1 MLLSMTG
8 FGEGHRR
15 QNSTTVAVEVRTINS
30 RYLKV
35 SVRAPDGYTALES
48 EIESLV
54 RQSVRRGTVQV
65 NVRVE
70 REASADDFRI
80 NDVVLRSY
88 RDQVDRLLTGSIA
101 SEETVLAA
109 ILALPGVVHE
119 ATSRGVDAETEW
131 PVLREAIISALDQLT
146 QMRTREGQAMA
157 DDLQSN
163 CAIIARELDAVEKRA
178 PLVVESYAQRLRERL
193 NTLLAAHDVHLEPA
207 DIVREVGMFAE
218 RGDIQEEIVR
228 LRSHLG
234 QFDEIMRTDDS
245 VGRKLEFVT
254 QEMFRETNTIGS
266 KANDAEIAR
275 HVVEMKAA
283 IERMREMIQNVE

>member
-1 MLLSMTG
+1 
-8 FGEGHRR
+8 
-15 QNSTTVAVEVRTINS
+15 
-30 RYLKV
+30 
-35 SVRAPDGYTALES
+35 
-48 EIESLV
+48 
-54 RQSVRRGTVQV
+54 
-65 NVRVE
+65 
-70 REASADDFRI
+70 
-80 NDVVLRSY
+80 
-88 RDQVDRLLTGSIA
+88 
-101 SEETVLAA
+101 
-109 ILALPGVVHE
+109 
-119 ATSRGVDAETEW
+119 
-131 PVLREAIISALDQLT
+131 
-146 QMRTREGQAMA
+146 MRTREGQAMA
-157 DDLQSN
+157 DDMRAN

-193 NTLLAAHDVHLEPA
+193 NTLLAAHDVHVEPA

-218 RGDIQEEIVR
+218 RCDIQEEIVR
-228 LRSHLG
+228 LRSHLA

>member
-1 MLLSMTG
+1 MTG

-15 QNSTTVAVEVRTINS
+15 QDGMTVAVEVRTINS

-48 EIESLV
+48 EIEGVV

-65 NVRVE
+65 NLRID
-70 REASADDFRI
+70 REAAADDFRI
-80 NDVVLRSY
+80 NAVVLRSY
-88 RDQVDRLLTGSIA
+88 RDQIDRLLTGSIA

-119 ATSRGVDAETEW
+119 AGSSSVDTETQW
-131 PVLREAIISALDQLT
+131 PILRAALTSALEQLA

-157 DDLQSN
+157 DDMRAN

-178 PLVVESYAQRLRERL
+178 PLVVEAYAQRLRERL
-193 NTLLAAHDVHLEPA
+193 NTLLAAHEVHVEPA

-218 RGDIQEEIVR
+218 RCDIQEEIVR

-234 QFDEIMRTDDS
+234 QFDEIMRSDDS

>member
-1 MLLSMTG
+1 MTG

-15 QNSTTVAVEVRTINS
+15 QDGTAVAVEVRTINS

-35 SVRAPDGYTALES
+35 SVRAPEGYTSLES
-48 EIESLV
+48 EIEGVV
-54 RQSVRRGTVQV
+54 RQAVRRGTVQV
-65 NVRVE
+65 NLRVD
-70 REASADDFRI
+70 REASPDDFRI
-80 NDVVLRSY
+80 NEVVLGSY
-88 RDQVDRLLTGSIA
+88 RQQIDRLLAGSTA

-109 ILALPGVVHE
+109 ILSLPGVVHE
-119 ATSRGVDAETEW
+119 ATSHGVDTETQW
-131 PVLREAIISALDQLT
+131 PVLREALTAALEQLA

-157 DDLQSN
+157 DDLRAN

-178 PLVVESYAQRLRERL
+178 PLVVEAYAQRLRERL
-193 NTLLAAHDVHLEPA
+193 NTLLAAHDVHVEPA

-218 RGDIQEEIVR
+218 RCDIQEEIVR
-228 LRSHLG
+228 LRSHLQ
-234 QFDEIMRTDDS
+234 QFDDIMRTDDS

-266 KANDAEIAR
+266 KANDADIAR

>member
-1 MLLSMTG
+1 MTG

-15 QNSTTVAVEVRTINS
+15 QNGTTVAVEVRTINS

-35 SVRAPDGYTALES
+35 SVRAPEGYTALES
-48 EIESLV
+48 EIEGVV

-65 NVRVE
+65 NVRVD
-70 REASADDFRI
+70 REASPDDFRI

-88 RDQVDRLLTGSIA
+88 RDQVDRLLTSSIT
-101 SEETVLAA
+101 SEETLLAA
-109 ILALPGVVHE
+109 ILSLPGVVNE
-119 ATSRGVDAETEW
+119 STSRSVDTESEW
-131 PVLREAIISALDQLT
+131 PILREAISAALEQLA

-157 DDLQSN
+157 DDMRAN
-163 CAIIARELDAVEKRA
+163 CAIITRQLDAVEKRA
-178 PLVVESYAQRLRERL
+178 PLVAESYAQRLRERL

-218 RGDIQEEIVR
+218 RCDIQEEIVR

-266 KANDAEIAR
+266 KANDADIAR

>member
-1 MLLSMTG
+1 MTG

-15 QNSTTVAVEVRTINS
+15 QDGTTVAVEVRTINS

-35 SVRAPDGYTALES
+35 SIRAPEGYTSLES
-48 EIESLV
+48 EIEGVV

-65 NVRVE
+65 NLRVD

-88 RDQVDRLLTGSIA
+88 RDQVSRLMTGSSQ
-101 SEETVLAA
+101 SEATVLAA
-109 ILALPGVVHE
+109 ILGLPGVVHE
-119 ATSRGVDAETEW
+119 NKGAGVDTETQW
-131 PVLREAIISALDQLT
+131 PVLRDALSAALEQLA

-157 DDLQSN
+157 DDMRAN

-178 PLVVESYAQRLRERL
+178 PQVAEGYAQRLRERL

-218 RGDIQEEIVR
+218 RCDIQEEIVR
-228 LRSHLG
+228 LRSHLQ
-234 QFDEIMRTDDS
+234 QFDQIMQTDDS

-266 KANDAEIAR
+266 KANDADIAR